1 MANIVFRLQIHPHL
15 CARAEIARQ
24 SNGRVGC
31 DRALF
36 PHNFMNP
43 RNREMKLFGQCPQF
57 RQCHYRD
64 YSLQHP
70 AELLTKPVPAGR
82 RQQHEF

>member
-1 MANIVFRLQIHPHL
+1 
-15 CARAEIARQ
+15 
-24 SNGRVGC
+24 
-31 DRALF
+31 
-36 PHNFMNP
+36 MNP